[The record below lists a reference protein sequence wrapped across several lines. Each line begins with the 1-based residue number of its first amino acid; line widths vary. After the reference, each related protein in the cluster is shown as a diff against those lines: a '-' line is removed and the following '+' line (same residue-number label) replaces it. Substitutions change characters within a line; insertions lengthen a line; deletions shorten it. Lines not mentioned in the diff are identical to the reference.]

1 MSCPRYEVEIP
12 DWLPATV
19 NQLLRGVRQRIR
31 LKQSDRSIMGGY
43 LLRAR
48 LPPPSGPRRV
58 SLRLTLGPRDR
69 ERDVDSSWKSVLDA
83 LVQAG
88 ALRGDDVHSCQLG
101 AVEIGRGGRRSTVI
115 VLEDLDGPQNA
126 QEAHCGGDEPSEGP

>member
-1 MSCPRYEVEIP
+1 MSCRRYEVEIP

-31 LKQSDRSIMGGY
+31 LKKSDRSIVGGY
-43 LLRAR
+43 LLQAR
-48 LPPPSGPRRV
+48 LPPPAGPRRV

-69 ERDVDSSWKSVLDA
+69 PGDVDAYWKSTLDA

-88 ALRGDDVHSCQLG
+88 ALLGDDVRSCQLG
-101 AVEIGRGGRRSTVI
+101 AVEISRGGRRTTTI
-115 VLEDLDGPQNA
+115 ILEDLK
-126 QEAHCGGDEPSEGP
+126 SIT